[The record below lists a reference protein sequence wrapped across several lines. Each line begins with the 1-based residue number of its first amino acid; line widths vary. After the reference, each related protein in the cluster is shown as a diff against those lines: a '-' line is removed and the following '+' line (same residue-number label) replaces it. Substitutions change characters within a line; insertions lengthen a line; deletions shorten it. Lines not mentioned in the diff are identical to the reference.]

1 MSTSSPRGTRNLW
14 RVVAQR
20 EITTR
25 VWEKSFLIT
34 TVLSFV
40 IILGGIIGADFFQ
53 GRDQDRTVAVV
64 DPAAAE
70 VVDAA
75 SAVATNLDDRVTIKA
90 DRVDDAKAAERLVED
105 GTPTRRSWRPATA
118 TRSWATATST
128 PPSPRPSTSPCPP
141 RRWRATP
148 PPRRST

>member
-34 TVLSFV
+34 TILSFV

-64 DPAAAE
+64 DPVTPSTVAE
-70 VVDAA
+70 IIAVPGATAVTTPLAET
-75 SAVATNLDDRVTIKA
+75 VATVGTDELQLAVRSVMTLP
-90 DRVDDAKAAERLVED
+90 AALR
-105 GTPTRRSWRPATA
+105 ATA
-118 TRSWATATST
+118 LIA
-128 PPSPRPSTSPCPP
+128 CV
-141 RRWRATP
+141 
-148 PPRRST
+148 